1 MLFDWQ
7 FAYPT
12 LFPSLVP
19 TSEQFSSAG
28 GMAERALLLMSE
40 YFKSEGIPIG
50 YWQLDAWWYQMPC
63 SCAGRCCGATGVGA
77 PKCEHTSN
85 SCIKNFV
92 ANATY
97 FPNGLANLDLGAG
110 FNLYHHLFCG
120 AGMGGN
126 DYEQSFN
133 FSNQYVVPE
142 QSLEFYKH
150 LFAQGKQQRQVAFE
164 IDYLSRC
171 KMAILSRFVA
181 LPVSLTRKASL
192 LSADAGI
199 PDQRS
204 SLTAASQWLGGMAT
218 AAAEA
223 RIPIQYCMQYPR
235 HILESALHPAV
246 TQARASTDYDAPEN
260 FFDFGHIALLNVALD
275 LRPSK
280 DNFRSKECTQCN
292 FGSRTNVE
300 MEAILACHSRGP
312 VGISDGPGESDVD
325 LVRRMITAKGR
336 ILMPSRSMF
345 AIDAHYAVELSRRP
359 DGEVWSSHT
368 VLNTTI
374 AGRRAEYRTH
384 FVLAVGN
391 KHSSGVG
398 YDLQRGDLQL
408 NATAPYLVR
417 RWGPDAQNGC
427 AEKAAASSCTTT
439 WLAAGAGPHLAL
451 APQNQSSPASWDNAS
466 RPFAHELWGVYP
478 VLGEGFAL
486 LGELGKYVGV
496 SETRFADLSVA
507 TDAMTVRVRG
517 DPGEVVTVTAAV
529 PKGSGQQNLGL
540 RVLTAVL
547 PKSGGEM
554 SLSFRRLPQ

>member
-97 FPNGLANLDLGAG
+97 FPGGLANLSDHIGAG

-171 KMAILSRFVA
+171 KMVTLSRFVA
-181 LPVSLTRKASL
+181 LPVSLTRRASPL
-192 LSADAGI
+192 QTRAFQISARRSPRPPSGSAGWRR
-199 PDQRS
+199 PRLRRSFRS
-204 SLTAASQWLGGMAT
+204 STA
-218 AAAEA
+218 
-223 RIPIQYCMQYPR
+223 C
-235 HILESALHPAV
+235 
-246 TQARASTDYDAPEN
+246 STRDTSWSRLYT
-260 FFDFGHIALLNVALD
+260 
-275 LRPSK
+275 LR
-280 DNFRSKECTQCN
+280 
-292 FGSRTNVE
+292 
-300 MEAILACHSRGP
+300 
-312 VGISDGPGESDVD
+312 
-325 LVRRMITAKGR
+325 
-336 ILMPSRSMF
+336 
-345 AIDAHYAVELSRRP
+345 
-359 DGEVWSSHT
+359 
-368 VLNTTI
+368 
-374 AGRRAEYRTH
+374 
-384 FVLAVGN
+384 
-391 KHSSGVG
+391 
-398 YDLQRGDLQL
+398 
-408 NATAPYLVR
+408 
-417 RWGPDAQNGC
+417 
-427 AEKAAASSCTTT
+427 
-439 WLAAGAGPHLAL
+439 
-451 APQNQSSPASWDNAS
+451 
-466 RPFAHELWGVYP
+466 
-478 VLGEGFAL
+478 
-486 LGELGKYVGV
+486 
-496 SETRFADLSVA
+496 
-507 TDAMTVRVRG
+507 
-517 DPGEVVTVTAAV
+517 
-529 PKGSGQQNLGL
+529 
-540 RVLTAVL
+540 
-547 PKSGGEM
+547 
-554 SLSFRRLPQ
+554 